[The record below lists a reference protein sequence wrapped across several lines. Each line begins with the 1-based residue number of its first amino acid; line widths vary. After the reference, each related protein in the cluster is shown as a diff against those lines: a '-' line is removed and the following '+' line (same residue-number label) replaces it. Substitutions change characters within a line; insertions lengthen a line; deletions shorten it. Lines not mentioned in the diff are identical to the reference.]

1 MATKKAVPTK
11 PTEKRAPEAILTLK
25 DAAAFDRWLAEN
37 HAAGQAVFVKLG
49 KGGHPPH
56 LSYKDAL
63 EVALTWGW
71 IDSHKRPFD
80 ETASLQR
87 FGPRVKRS
95 PWSKINV
102 DKAEALIA
110 AGKMKPPGLAEVERA
125 KADGRW
131 ERAYH
136 SQKNATVPEDLAAA
150 LLAAPKAA
158 RFFATL
164 DATNR
169 YAILYR
175 IGSVKKAETRERKI
189 AAFVAMLAKHETLH
203 PMRVPKKKG

>member
-1 MATKKAVPTK
+1 M
-11 PTEKRAPEAILTLK
+11 
-25 DAAAFDRWLAEN
+25 
-37 HAAGQAVFVKLG
+37 
-49 KGGHPPH
+49 
-56 LSYKDAL
+56 
-63 EVALTWGW
+63 ALTWGW

-131 ERAYH
+131 DRAYY

-169 YAILYR
+169 SAILYR
-175 IGSVKKAETRERKI
+175 IRSVKKADGEDNQWDGGHILDPEDGKTYKVRLTPADGGKKLDVRGYI
-189 AAFVAMLAKHETLH
+189 GAPLLGRTQTWI
-203 PMRVPKKKG
+203 RVE

>member
-1 MATKKAVPTK
+1 MATKKAVPEKASQK
-11 PTEKRAPEAILTLK
+11 PLAEPIVTLK

-37 HAAGQAVFVKLG
+37 HAAGKAVFVKLG

-80 ETASLQR
+80 DTASLQR

-110 AGKMKPPGLAEVERA
+110 SGKMKPSGLAEVERA

-136 SQKNATVPEDLAAA
+136 SQKTATVPDDLSVA
-150 LLAAPKAA
+150 LTSVPEAA
-158 RFFATL
+158 RFFATI
-164 DATNR
+164 DAANR
-169 YAILYR
+169 FAILYR
-175 IGSVKKAETRERKI
+175 IQSVKKAETRARKI
-189 AAFVAMLAKHETLH
+189 ADFVAMLAKNETLH